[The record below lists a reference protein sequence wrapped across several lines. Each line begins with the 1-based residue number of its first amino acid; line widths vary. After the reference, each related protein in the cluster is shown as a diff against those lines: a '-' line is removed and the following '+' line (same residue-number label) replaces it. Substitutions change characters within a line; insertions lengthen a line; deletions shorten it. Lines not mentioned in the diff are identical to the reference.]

1 MNVAIIELPV
11 ANANLNPPNALFFT
25 TILLLPAMKLR
36 LLPIA
41 LGGLCLLTLTACPS
55 NDEEPN
61 TPVGFHPTRP
71 RGPAVASNTTATT
84 LPPDPDAEPTPEPTP
99 RPPRVPRDQPATHET
114 AAAPGGDYPYGV
126 PVPGKPGY
134 VTSPYAPDA
143 GIVDVHEFATGQE
156 ARCPYTQ
163 KIFIVP

>member
-1 MNVAIIELPV
+1 
-11 ANANLNPPNALFFT
+11 
-25 TILLLPAMKLR
+25 MKLR

-41 LGGLCLLTLTACPS
+41 LGCLSLLAISAC
-55 NDEEPN
+55 NDSQEPN

-71 RGPAVASNTTATT
+71 RGPGVASSTTATT

-99 RPPRVPRDQPATHET
+99 RPPRVPREQNASHEPAS
-114 AAAPGGDYPYGV
+114 APGGDYPYGV

-143 GIVDVHEFATGQE
+143 GIVDVHDFATGQE